1 MRVSLQVGTP
11 LRLRWARRGSR
22 DQRSLGRAEYGEAH
36 ELAFPRG
43 TAQLEGGPKGNPGPT
58 PGGPGTHTMQPPGQL
73 SSFET
78 RKRRRKRKSCQQP
91 HLEAWPIQN
100 GSCRGLSTEDHVLA
114 GLPVQS
120 EAHPAQVAQVPDI
133 TPLSRD
139 AELHT
144 WSEGSDWPRSG
155 YSSTHRAND
164 RATRNSKKFST

>member
-1 MRVSLQVGTP
+1 MVRHTSWHF
-11 LRLRWARRGSR
+11 RE
-22 DQRSLGRAEYGEAH
+22 GRPSWKE
-36 ELAFPRG
+36 
-43 TAQLEGGPKGNPGPT
+43 GPKGTQAQHPEAQA
-58 PGGPGTHTMQPPGQL
+58 HTMQPPGQL

-91 HLEAWPIQN
+91 HLEAWPIQK